1 MRETVRLRRAGP
13 PIPARP
19 APPCDAIDNVRRA
32 MTFARGGGGESGV
45 SHRKPGSIDFRWEQD
60 VLRVAPGRLEA
71 EAVCAVEEFVGLISG
86 G

>member
-1 MRETVRLRRAGP
+1 
-13 PIPARP
+13 
-19 APPCDAIDNVRRA
+19 